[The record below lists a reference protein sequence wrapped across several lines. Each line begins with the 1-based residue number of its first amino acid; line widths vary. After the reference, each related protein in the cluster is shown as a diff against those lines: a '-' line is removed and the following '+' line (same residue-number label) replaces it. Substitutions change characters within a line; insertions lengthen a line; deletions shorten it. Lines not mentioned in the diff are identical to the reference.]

1 MTKNYTCSASGKP
14 IPESRVEALRILGI
28 PEEQWT
34 CVEHGGTQR
43 KRGIYFGNHGSG
55 QLVIANYVDN
65 ETLVKEEETLAK
77 LEEA

>member
-1 MTKNYTCSASGKP
+1 
-14 IPESRVEALRILGI
+14 
-28 PEEQWT
+28 
-34 CVEHGGTQR
+34 VEHGGTQR